1 MNIYKKRNII
11 DSIREQGRLPTDQF
25 GQVLS
30 PDVIL
35 VWFGLNECLTLAE
48 QYIIKEELAAMVDAE
63 LAMDKLKHY
72 EARRG
77 GD

>member
-11 DSIREQGRLPTDQF
+11 DSIQEQGSLPTDQF
-25 GQVLS
+25 GQILS
-30 PDVIL
+30 PDDLLI
-35 VWFGLNECLTLAE
+35 WFGLNECLTRAE
-48 QYIIKEELAAMVDAE
+48 QYIIKEELAAMVDTE

-72 EARRG
+72 KAIQG

>member
-11 DSIREQGRLPTDQF
+11 DSIQEQGSLPTDQF
-25 GQVLS
+25 GQILS
-30 PDVIL
+30 PDDLLI
-35 VWFGLNECLTLAE
+35 WFGLNECLTRAE
-48 QYIIKEELAAMVDAE
+48 QYAIKEELAAMVDTE

-72 EARRG
+72 KAIQG

>member
-1 MNIYKKRNII
+1 MNIYKKRNIV
-11 DSIREQGRLPTDQF
+11 DSIREQGSLPTDQF

-30 PDVIL
+30 PDDLL
-35 VWFGLNECLTLAE
+35 VWFGLNECLTQAE
-48 QYIIKEELAAMVDAE
+48 QYIIKEELAAMVDTE

-72 EARRG
+72 KALQG

>member
-1 MNIYKKRNII
+1 MNIYKKRNIV
-11 DSIREQGRLPTDQF
+11 DSIREQGSLPTDQF

-30 PDVIL
+30 PDDLL
-35 VWFGLNECLTLAE
+35 VWFGLNECLTRAE
-48 QYIIKEELAAMVDAE
+48 QYIIKEELAAMVDTE

-72 EARRG
+72 KALQG